1 MSSVGPTGHAQF
13 GTGAGSFWV
22 KFQEGS

>member
-22 KFQEGS
+22 TFQEGS